1 MPTIGQ
7 QLDGLC
13 YIAWNTLTNSGK
25 TGDSGNHTLKLV
37 KDGTETNPTN
47 SPSEVDGLNCPG
59 LYKITLTGEEMNA
72 GVVTLAGISS
82 TSNVIIVPVQLT
94 TQAALSLTSYVLR
107 RSPVIW
113 TDTQLN
119 QWSID
124 ALGAIATDLNCIWA
138 REAIPV
144 TIGNSVIRL
153 PHYVRTL
160 QRVTWRGKSLDCV
173 SWEEFCE
180 ITPGTVFLTA
190 NSAANIEIQGVPLFY
205 AMHPTDPYEI
215 RLYPSPN
222 ESLAI
227 SGLSDPYAPTVNA
240 AACVIAYWRVPD
252 TNINNPNPLISL
264 PGYIQRRIQKAYVLW
279 KAFAAEGKGQDLL
292 ASNFYEAKYKVL
304 INYFRSINEGSY
316 VSKRYVL
323 GDGISNLESRR
334 YPKPTLGSSFERVIF

>member
-13 YIAWNTLTNSGK
+13 YIAWNTISNAGQ
-25 TGDSGNHTLKLV
+25 TGDSGNHSLKLV

-124 ALGAIATDLNCIWA
+124 ALGQIATDLNCIWA
-138 REAIPV
+138 RECVA
-144 TIGNSVIRL
+144 TENGSSVIRL
-153 PHYVRTL
+153 PNYVRTL
-160 QRVTWRGKSLDCV
+160 QRVTWRSKGLEPLGWD
-173 SWEEFCE
+173 EFTLL
-180 ITPGTVFLTA
+180 TPNTVFLAA
-190 NSAANIEIQGVPLFY
+190 NSSANREITGVPLFY
-205 AMHPTDPYEI
+205 AMHPTDPYEV
-215 RLYPSPN
+215 RLYPCPN
-222 ESLAI
+222 ESFTIA
-227 SGLSDPYAPTVNA
+227 GEPNPYAPSVNSA
-240 AACVIAYWRVPD
+240 SCIISYWRVPD
-252 TNINNPNPLISL
+252 TNINNPNPIISL
-264 PGYIQRRIQKAYVLW
+264 PPYIQRRIQKAYVLW
-279 KAFAAEGKGQDLL
+279 KAFAAEGKGQSLE
-292 ASNFYEAKYKVL
+292 ASNFYQAKYNLL
-304 INYFRSINEGSY
+304 INFFRSINEGCY
-316 VSKRYVL
+316 VSKRYSL
-323 GDGISNLESRR
+323 GDGLLDLQKYR
-334 YPKPTLGSSFERVIF
+334 YPRPTLGPNFERVIF